1 VEEMEEVG
9 VGDVEDD
16 EKVEFVE
23 EIDEFGVSIGV
34 GVGGDVGGGV
44 EDVDETEEVG
54 VVEEFEEEMV
64 GIY

>member
-1 VEEMEEVG
+1 MEEVG